1 MEISIPRVSDAGESR
16 RMYNFSIFIRLFISF
31 AKRKLDILL
40 RDAVSPRSRTCCTFL
55 SSPSYRFSFLFTFP
69 SIPDKHLEAFHVFEL
84 VLSSTLLLWY
94 ARRTAILRKFRDI
107 MQIESICYVL
117 ALTCCLLLRFRTGS
131 LRNISNI
138 KGFPSERFASREK
151 VIPAIFH
158 FIWNKPREYNY
169 QRFSFL
175 VARCS
180 LLQLYWTI
188 FERFT

>member
-1 MEISIPRVSDAGESR
+1 MPASPGECIIFRYLFACLSRLQNVNSIYYYATR
-16 RMYNFSIFIRLFISF
+16 Y
-31 AKRKLDILL
+31 
-40 RDAVSPRSRTCCTFL
+40 RTCCTFL
-55 SSPSYRFSFLFTFP
+55 SFPSYRFSFLFTFP

-131 LRNISNI
+131 LHNISNI

-151 VIPAIFH
+151 VMPAIFH
-158 FIWNKPREYNY
+158 FIWSKPRE
-169 QRFSFL
+169 
-175 VARCS
+175 
-180 LLQLYWTI
+180 
-188 FERFT
+188 